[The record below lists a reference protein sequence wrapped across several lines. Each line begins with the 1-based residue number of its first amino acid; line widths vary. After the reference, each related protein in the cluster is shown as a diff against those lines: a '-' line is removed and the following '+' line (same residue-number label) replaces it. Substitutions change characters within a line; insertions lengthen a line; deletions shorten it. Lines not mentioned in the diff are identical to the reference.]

1 MIHAQNERQMKSHPI
16 LLEATQSAANQILI
30 TYDQRTDLESAT
42 HISNYWIRS
51 TMETPTGIATVGMSD
66 ALMSSN
72 SIRPDM
78 AQITPID
85 NSNMRFHITFRVNAV
100 SGVLYTVL
108 PCFVSLEGMTGYMG
122 ANWGPAS
129 RNVFISM

>member
-1 MIHAQNERQMKSHPI
+1 MIYTLNERQMMSHPI

-30 TYDQRTDLESAT
+30 TYDQRTDLGSAT

-51 TMETPTGIATVGMSD
+51 TMETPSGIATVGMSD

-129 RNVFISM
+129 RNVFIGM

>member
-1 MIHAQNERQMKSHPI
+1 MINFQNGRQVTPHPI
-16 LLEATQSAANQILI
+16 LLEARQSAANQILI

-42 HISNYWIRS
+42 NVSNYWIRS
-51 TMETPTGIATVGMSD
+51 TMETPAGIATVGMSD

-78 AQITPID
+78 AQIAPVD
-85 NSNMRFHITFRVNAV
+85 NSNLKFHITFRVNAV
-100 SGVLYTVL
+100 SGILYTVL
-108 PCFVSLEGMTGYMG
+108 PCFVNLEGMTGYMG

-129 RNVFISM
+129 RNVFIGM